1 MGCLE
6 LRFEGSLIWMST
18 NEEQRDAYLG
28 FEIRNGHLERL
39 CPLETARL
47 QLENVKTD
55 ISKNIGLRRLIL
67 TGSLQIIVLITSCA
81 ASLWPFFLCEAGS

>member
-18 NEEQRDAYLG
+18 NEEQRDAHLG
-28 FEIRNGHLERL
+28 FEIRNSHLARL
-39 CPLETARL
+39 CPLKTARP

-55 ISKNIGLRRLIL
+55 ISKNIGLRGSIL
-67 TGSLQIIVLITSCA
+67 VGSIQVTILVTSWA
-81 ASLWPFFLCEAGS
+81 ASLWPFVL